1 MMDFRD
7 LLFGD
12 TETTSSTPENAKPIE
27 VCFSFFNADYRLM
40 TITERFNP
48 HIPIPPESSAVHFI
62 VDEDVQDKQDFDQWF
77 DRMRPFFMT
86 RKYSVGHNFKYD
98 TDVMRYAAN
107 PHLPYPEV
115 FDDNHVLCTLK
126 LAKKLYGN
134 DPSFENM
141 KLSYLWFKLGLHKTT
156 DRNIVPHAAE
166 DDVYMTLVVYQHLH
180 NEMLARGIINE
191 NSTFDDII
199 AFQNTPNLMA
209 CMPTGKYKGEKM
221 ADVPTSYLEWMIESS
236 DIIKEDNP
244 RRDIDLAHTVLHELN
259 LRHGFLD

>member
-7 LLFGD
+7 LIVGD
-12 TETTSSTPENAKPIE
+12 TETTSSTPEEAKPIE
-27 VCFSFFNADYRLM
+27 ACFSFFNQNYQLM

-48 HIPIPPESSAVHFI
+48 HCHIPAESSAVHFI
-62 VDEDVQDKQDFDQWF
+62 TDADVQDKQDFDQWF

-107 PHLPYPEV
+107 QNLPFPEV

-134 DPSFENM
+134 DPTFANM
-141 KLSYLWFKLGLHKTT
+141 KLSYLWFRLGLNETT

-166 DDVYMTLVVYQHLH
+166 DDVYMTWLVYQHLH
-180 NEMLARGIINE
+180 NEMLARGIITE
-191 NSTFDDII
+191 DSTFDDII
-199 AFQNTPNLMA
+199 AFQNTPNLLVTW
-209 CMPTGKYKGEKM
+209 PFGKYKGEKLE
-221 ADVPTSYLEWMIESS
+221 DVPISYLEWMVESS

-244 RRDIDLAHTVLHELN
+244 RRDVDLAHTVLYELN
-259 LRHGFLD
+259 RRHGL